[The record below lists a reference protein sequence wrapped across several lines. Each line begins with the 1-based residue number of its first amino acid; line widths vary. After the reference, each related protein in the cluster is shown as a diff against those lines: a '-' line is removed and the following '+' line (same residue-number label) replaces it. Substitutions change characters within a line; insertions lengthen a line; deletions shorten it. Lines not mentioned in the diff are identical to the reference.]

1 MKTLNIFKS
10 FAAFLAVI
18 SSAAVACDETNPE
31 EQVVP
36 LFPELVEN
44 YSVALGDTLSLVFTP
59 NMDWEIS
66 VPEDTMDFFWIIDGD
81 FQYSKMTGNASETP
95 ILVNIGVS
103 DKEDFLN
110 HTTTVKLTM
119 GGETRIIAKY
129 MCPSGTK
136 SVQMYVCQVDEE
148 GAFKFNENGD
158 YIFDETPADSLK
170 LIWTGSDF
178 RLRVKV
184 VSNFNWA
191 MTLPAW
197 ANADIPTDKIGSH
210 EFNIYGDPTM
220 YPLNEETSAISLK
233 DGSQILSQ
241 CPIVIPG
248 CSDILSFGVDMVGSL
263 DFNHK
268 GQYVSSV
275 RYFDAPATAWF
286 HGVENAGVYAVEF
299 KNGKYSL
306 AVSPSWLKLEVS
318 DYDKADGAEVLQR
331 RDVKISVAEYDGID
345 HTALLLFLPPT
356 KRSALKNF
364 FNDDLTEL
372 KEEWLGNAVSL
383 TFKKYGYITIPD
395 VASLEEGGA
404 TFTQNSVHHVIRADY
419 SYDLTYDNEYAS
431 DNARLLF
438 LEPYGTYSIFDSNGL
453 LMTDTE
459 GFFLSFTGDES
470 KETGVIN
477 MTGDRE
483 ASGYIVFYSEEGK
496 SPLAEVKCI
505 YQPKEVV
512 EDTSPVD
519 VIVDASR
526 YFTSP
531 ELAVAAG
538 ASLVE
543 IQAGPTRR
551 KCEDAINDGAVLLRL
566 TSPLKTPVNIRIPS
580 GSRMVAAYPRASF
593 DLGGLDLSAGAYI
606 FNGET
611 KMDISFGEFPAAYLP
626 DENDPTKDY
635 INPSVRFY
643 NKNDKA
649 TLVIYCEIAK

>member
-10 FAAFLAVI
+10 FAAFLGI
-18 SSAAVACDETNPE
+18 MTFAAVSCVDTNPE
-31 EQVVP
+31 EPVVP
-36 LFPELVEN
+36 VFPELVEN
-44 YSVALGDTLSLVFTP
+44 YAVALGDTLSLTFTP

-66 VPEDTMDFFWIIDGD
+66 VPEDTMDFFWIIDGE
-81 FQYSKMTGNASETP
+81 FQYSKISGSASETP
-95 ILVNIGVS
+95 VTVNIGVS

-136 SVQMYVCQVDEE
+136 SLQMYVCEIDEE

-158 YIFDETPADSLK
+158 YIFQEAPADSLR

-178 RLRVKV
+178 RIRVKV

-197 ANADIPTDKIGSH
+197 AKADIPSDKIGSH
-210 EFNIYGDPTM
+210 EFNIYGEPTK
-220 YPLNEETSAISLK
+220 YPLKESISTVSLM
-233 DGSQILSQ
+233 DGVQIMSQ

-248 CSDILSFGVDMVGSL
+248 CSDILSYGVDMVGSL
-263 DFNHK
+263 DFNHV

-275 RYFDAPATAWF
+275 RYFEAPATAWF
-286 HGVENAGVYAVEF
+286 YGVENAGVHAVEF

-306 AVSPSWLKLEVS
+306 AISPSWLNLEVS
-318 DYDKADGAEVLQR
+318 EYDNADGAEVLQR
-331 RDVKISVAEYDGID
+331 RDVKISVSEYDGVD

-356 KRSALKNF
+356 KRSELKNF

-372 KEEWLGNAVSL
+372 KEEWLANAVTL
-383 TFKKYGYITIPD
+383 TFRKYGYITIPD
-395 VASLEEGGA
+395 VASLVDGGA
-404 TFTQNSVHHVIRADY
+404 TFTQNSTHHIVRADY

-453 LMTDTE
+453 LMTDIE

-483 ASGYIVFYSEEGK
+483 ASGYVVFYSEDGK
-496 SPLAEVKCI
+496 TPLAEVKCI
-505 YQPKEVV
+505 YQPEVVV
-512 EDTSPVD
+512 EDTSEED

-526 YFTSP
+526 YFSSP
-531 ELAVAAG
+531 ELAAAAG
-538 ASLVE
+538 ATLVE

-551 KCEDAINDGAVLLRL
+551 DCEDAVNDGAVLLRL
-566 TSPLKTPVNIRIPS
+566 TSPLETPVNVRIPT
-580 GSRMVAAYPRASF
+580 GARMVAAYPRDCF

-611 KMDISFGEFPAAYLP
+611 KLDIAFSQFPAAYLP
-626 DENDPTKDY
+626 DENDPTKEY
-635 INPSVRFY
+635 IHPSVRFY

-649 TLVIYCEIAK
+649 ILVIYCEIAK